1 MKKPKI
7 GRTNQMI
14 WMGLTFCL
22 ISIWMVGCSRP
33 AGVTANTEPAPTRAV
48 AEVNTNRVLQADTE
62 PQNWLVHGR
71 TYDEQRYSPLTQIN
85 ADNIASLGL
94 TWFYDFPTKRGIE
107 ATPIVVDGVMY
118 VTSSWSRVFALDA
131 TTGDLL
137 WEYDPKVPPD
147 WAVHLCCD
155 AVNRGVAVWQGRV
168 YVGTLDGRLIALD
181 ARDGQVAWSVQTTP
195 TDKPYSITGAPR
207 IVKGKVIIGN
217 GGAEFGVRGFVSA
230 YDAKTGEMLWRFYTV
245 PGNPDEP
252 FESPALEMAAKTWK
266 GGEWWKVGGG
276 GTVWDS
282 MTYDPELDLLY
293 LGVGNGS
300 PWSRYLRSPGGGDNL
315 FLSSIVAVRPDS
327 GEYVWHYQ
335 TSPGDSWDYTA
346 TMHMILADLEID
358 GRVRKV
364 IMQAPKNGFFY
375 VLDRQTGELIS
386 AQPYVGMNWAT
397 QVDPQTGRPDINPAA
412 YYDQTKPWVSVP
424 GPAGGHNWQPMSF
437 SPDTGLVYI
446 PVMDT
451 GYPHMVDSGFQLR
464 PLGFNTGNDDL
475 VTVMPED
482 EAQRGAI
489 KASLKGR
496 LLAWDPVQ
504 QKARWQVEDA
514 DVWNGGVVSTAAN
527 LVFEGTGE
535 GFFNAYS
542 ADQGKKLWSFFAQTG
557 IMAAPI
563 SYAVNGEQY
572 VAVAVGWGGALPLII
587 GGMLNNAANQNVS
600 RVLVFKLG
608 GEKTLP
614 PLQVQHKELNPPP
627 MEASAETVQR
637 GKLLYHQ
644 YCGTCHGNSA
654 ISGGVLP
661 DLRYT
666 KLHPVWDQVVLQ
678 GSLSARGM
686 VSYSQVLSKE
696 DSAAIQAYVIDRAN
710 KDKASLEAA
719 QSKKGQTPSGVSESL
734 HPGDEF
740 KMWNY

>member
-1 MKKPKI
+1 MRKPTCDRAKRMRWL
-7 GRTNQMI
+7 GAAS
-14 WMGLTFCL
+14 CL
-22 ISIWMVGCSRP
+22 ILICLAGCEQP
-33 AGVTANTEPAPTRAV
+33 PVVTSNAEPASSGVV
-48 AEVNTNRVLQADTE
+48 ADVNTNRVLSADSE

-85 ADNIASLGL
+85 ERNIAGLGL
-94 TWFYDFPTKRGIE
+94 TWYYDFPTKRGME

-118 VTSSWSRVFALDA
+118 VSGSWSRVYALDA
-131 TTGDLL
+131 ATGKLL
-137 WEYDPKVPPD
+137 WEYDPKVPPE
-147 WAVHLCCD
+147 WGVHLCCD

-168 YVGTLDGRLIALD
+168 YVGTLDGRLLALN
-181 ARDGQVAWSVQTTP
+181 AGDGQLIWSVQTTP
-195 TDKPYSITGAPR
+195 RDKPYSITGAPR

-230 YDAKTGEMLWRFYTV
+230 YDAQSGEMLWRFYTV

-252 FESPALEMAAKTWK
+252 FENPALEMAAKTWQ

-276 GTVWDS
+276 GTAWDS
-282 MTYDPELDLLY
+282 LTYDPGSDLLY
-293 LGVGNGS
+293 IGVGNGS

-346 TMHMILADLEID
+346 TMHMISADLEIE

-375 VLDRQTGELIS
+375 VLDRETGELIS
-386 AQPYVGMNWAT
+386 AQPFVEMNWASH
-397 QVDPQTGRPDINPAA
+397 VDLQTGRPVINPEA
-412 YYDQTKPWVSVP
+412 YYDQTKPFVSVP

-451 GYPHMVDSGFQLR
+451 GYPHMVNSEFQPG

-482 EAQRGAI
+482 EAQRNAI

-504 QKARWQVEDA
+504 QKPRWQVEQA

-535 GFFNAYS
+535 GFFDAYS
-542 ADQGKKLWSFFAQTG
+542 ADRGKKLWSFFAQTG

-563 SYAVNGEQY
+563 SYAVDGEQY
-572 VAVAVGWGGALPLII
+572 IAVAAGWGGALPLII
-587 GGMLNNAANQNVS
+587 GGMLSNAANQNVS
-600 RVLVFKLG
+600 RLLVFKLG
-608 GEKTLP
+608 GDKTLP
-614 PLQVQHKELNPPP
+614 PLQARHKELNPPP
-627 MEASAETVQR
+627 LEASTETVQH
-637 GKLLYHQ
+637 GKVLYHR
-644 YCGTCHGNSA
+644 YCGNCHGNSA
-654 ISGGVLP
+654 ISGGVVS

-666 KLHPVWDQVVLQ
+666 QMHPVWDKVVLE
-678 GSLSARGM
+678 GSMSTRGM
-686 VSYSQVLSKE
+686 VSFSQVLSQQ
-696 DSAAIQAYVIDRAN
+696 DSAAIQAYVIERARR
-710 KDKASLEAA
+710 DKASLE
-719 QSKKGQTPSGVSESL
+719 VSR
-734 HPGDEF
+734 
-740 KMWNY
+740 